1 MIYETMPNI
10 VVAVL
15 AILAL
20 YAYYS
25 YSLQRI
31 AKRTNTD
38 NAWMAWIPILNV
50 VILLRTAR
58 KSLWY
63 FIGLLIPY
71 VNILVL
77 MYIWGEI
84 AGYLGKSKWL
94 GLLMVVPVAN
104 LALPGYLAFS
114 E

>member
-1 MIYETMPNI
+1 MIDETLILIFI
-10 VVAVL
+10 VVALGIYV
-15 AILAL
+15 
-20 YAYYS
+20 YYS

-31 AKRTNTD
+31 ANRTNTD
-38 NAWMAWIPILNV
+38 NAWMAWIPILNIV
-50 VILLRTAR
+50 LMCRTAR

-63 FIGLLIPY
+63 FLGMLIPY

-84 AGYLGKSKWL
+84 AGVLGKSKWFGVL
-94 GLLMVVPVAN
+94 TIVPIAN